1 MKKRTK
7 LILFAIVF
15 FAAVIGAVFYAVN
28 FIPVGEEKTAV
39 INERLGENEAYKYQN
54 GFLTFDGRILSAYD
68 YKADEK
74 WVIDTE
80 ENASSLSVSGDM
92 ILVYSK
98 DSGRVRLIDGGK
110 IISDYYSDKNI
121 RAASVNGSGYA
132 TVLSSDSGYKGQ
144 CSVYTDKG
152 ERISRYSYGKKYI
165 ASAFLADDNKSL
177 FMNVIDE
184 SENMFKG
191 KLVFSDIKKGEIKA
205 EVETDGI
212 APFTVPFK
220 HMLIVSD
227 DNCLRAYNKEGTEKW
242 NFSYEGGRAE
252 FIKCDA
258 NTVTAVI
265 KDSSAIGSTKVISL
279 SASGRLKGSYMSE
292 IPIDAFDVSNGYSAV
307 KTGNE
312 IKLLNRHGKAVAFAE
327 CDANTYE
334 ILLYKNKN
342 RVLALSGSAEMK
354 IFGR

>member
-1 MKKRTK
+1 MKKRTRI
-7 LILFAIVF
+7 ILFALVILAAAAGAVF
-15 FAAVIGAVFYAVN
+15 FAVN
-28 FIPVGEEKTAV
+28 FVPAGEGASI
-39 INERLGENEAYKYQN
+39 INERLGEYDTYKYKD
-54 GFLTFDGRILSAYD
+54 GFLTFNGRILSAYD
-68 YKADEK
+68 YKAEEK

-80 ENASSLSVSGDM
+80 ENSSSLSVTEDM

-110 IISDYYSDKNI
+110 VRADYYSDKNI
-121 RAASVNGSGYA
+121 RSAAVNPSGYA
-132 TVLSSDSGYKGQ
+132 VILSSDSGYKGQ

-152 ERISRYSYGKKYI
+152 ERVSRYSYGKKYI
-165 ASAFLADDNKSL
+165 VAAFLADDNKSL

-191 KLVFSDIKKGEIKA
+191 KIVFSDIKKGEIKA
-205 EVETDGI
+205 EIETEGI
-212 APFTVPFK
+212 APFTAVFK
-220 HMLIVSD
+220 NTLIVSD
-227 DNCLRAYNKEGTEKW
+227 DTALRAYSKNGTEKW
-242 NFSYEGGRAE
+242 NFLYEGGRAE
-252 FIKCDA
+252 FIKCSG

-265 KDSSAIGSTKVISL
+265 KDSSAIGSTKVVSL
-279 SASGRLKGSYMSE
+279 STSGRLKGAYLSE
-292 IPIDAFDVSNGYSAV
+292 IPIDAFDVSRGYSAI

-312 IKLLNRHGKAVAFAE
+312 IKLLNRHGKAVAFTE
-327 CDANTYE
+327 CDANTYD